1 MANWQLSECYTRSR
15 VTFWKIPFSWVF
27 NKVGGEGLDSI
38 TRRYSGNKPTF
49 LCGNRSI
56 ESSRP
61 KVISPETKDMSTEIL
76 RVYVIYLVL

>member
-27 NKVGGEGLDSI
+27 NKVRGEGLHSI
-38 TRRYSGNKPTF
+38 TRHYSGNERT
-49 LCGNRSI
+49 LLSGNH
-56 ESSRP
+56 SSRP
-61 KVISPETKDMSTEIL
+61 NVISPETRVISPEIL

>member
-27 NKVGGEGLDSI
+27 YIVRGEGLHSI
-38 TRRYSGNKPTF
+38 TRRYSGNERT
-49 LCGNRSI
+49 LLSGNQ
-56 ESSRP
+56 SSRP
-61 KVISPETKDMSTEIL
+61 IVISPETRVISPEIL

>member
-1 MANWQLSECYTRSR
+1 M
-15 VTFWKIPFSWVF
+15 F
-27 NKVGGEGLDSI
+27 NKVRGEGLDSI

-49 LCGNRSI
+49 LCGNQSI

-61 KVISPETKDMSTEIL
+61 KVISPETKVMSTEIL